1 MSYIFVA
8 MDSIFSRDL
17 TIGHT
22 RSQQVVSSEGV
33 CAVHFAD
40 AFTVKNDFNS
50 LNATL
55 VVGTSLGSVIFIAIN
70 MPDRGDPRMEEP
82 VVVRSQ
88 TARKH
93 FRHPKGLFCLIS
105 AGVFC
110 SASIRSGKNLE
121 DCEIMDNA

>member
-1 MSYIFVA
+1 M
-8 MDSIFSRDL
+8 
-17 TIGHT
+17 
-22 RSQQVVSSEGV
+22 VSSEGV

-88 TARKH
+88 ETARKH
-93 FRHPKGLFCLIS
+93 FSVIPKGCF
-105 AGVFC
+105 V
-110 SASIRSGKNLE
+110 
-121 DCEIMDNA
+121 

>member
-40 AFTVKNDFNS
+40 TFTVKNDFNS

-93 FRHPKGLFCLIS
+93 FRHPKGLLCLVS
-105 AGVFC
+105 WFFVRHQ
-110 SASIRSGKNLE
+110 SRKKLE
-121 DCEIMDNA
+121 GCEIMDNA